1 MKTLFLSV
9 IFSVYLI
16 ASVCAEVK
24 NVNNQEL
31 KFLISEGIP
40 IIDIREEF
48 EWKETGIIPE
58 SHLLTFY
65 DSDGKYDI
73 KKWLTDLE
81 KITSRNDPVIIIC
94 RSGRRSLLVA
104 NYLTKNENFAKVYN
118 VGSGIKGWKGA
129 KFETQDFK

>member
-73 KKWLTDLE
+73 KIRHK
-81 KITSRNDPVIIIC
+81 PC
-94 RSGRRSLLVA
+94 
-104 NYLTKNENFAKVYN
+104 YKV
-118 VGSGIKGWKGA
+118 
-129 KFETQDFK
+129 F